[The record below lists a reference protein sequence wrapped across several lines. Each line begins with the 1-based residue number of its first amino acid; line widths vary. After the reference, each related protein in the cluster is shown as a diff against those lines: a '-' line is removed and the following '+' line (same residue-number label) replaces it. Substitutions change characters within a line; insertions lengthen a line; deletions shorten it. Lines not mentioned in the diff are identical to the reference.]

1 MEDMKT
7 CPFCSE
13 EIRASAIKCKHCSSL
28 LDGEDSSPGVPDN
41 STGTATDP
49 DWAALAGPLPVGT
62 VVENY
67 RVERVVGRGGMGEV
81 YLARHQLSQQ
91 EVALKVVSPLLMKVE
106 GVAARFLKEAQTM
119 ARLHHPNI
127 VQLYNF
133 FEAGG
138 RFFMVMEYLP
148 GQSLKERLRQ
158 GPMPVAE
165 VVRIAREV
173 LAGLHFAHT
182 RTNAVIHRDIKP
194 DNILLTESGR
204 VVLIDFGVAKALG
217 TEKLTRTGSTVGTCE
232 YMSPEQVMAEAVGP
246 ATDQYAFG
254 VTLFKMLTGSVPFPQ
269 ESDSGF
275 EVMRAH
281 LERQPPALDSLR
293 TGLPPW
299 LQQVVSKALAKRP
312 DDRFAT
318 ATLMAEALQSGLA
331 STNETNSSWESP
343 EIDPHGATRTVAA
356 TPVPSPVLSAPR
368 RRVPRWAI
376 PMGLLLITAVLMA
389 LWQPWQGAAEK
400 GEQASTPAIGAV
412 STSPPAPQQIETTKG
427 TGGEGRF
434 LSLLATP
441 GKPEAQTPSR
451 ADIADIQELKDVH
464 PGADVSPAEELPI
477 AAPTEPASDIQH
489 QPEAVATDL
498 QLPHCQDGMCL
509 VPAGD
514 FVMGCSAQASGYCT
528 PREAAQRVVSLPEFW
543 IDRTEVTFGQ
553 YDTCVRAGAC
563 PNIPAPG
570 RDCLVPK
577 KDRFVKGQLPA
588 HFIAPERPVVCV
600 DWHMADAFCRYA
612 GKQLPSEAQW
622 EKAARGTDGR
632 LYPWGDEPANCT
644 KAIMNDETDPTPL
657 RGRGCR
663 FATTWPVCSKG
674 DKGNSYGLCD
684 MAGNVWEWVAD
695 PWVEAP
701 TGIGASGQIL
711 GLSDATKR
719 SMKGGSWTRDS
730 SDLRSSFRDW
740 EHTTTAGC
748 GIGFRCVR
756 ETAIEPQ

>member
-28 LDGEDSSPGVPDN
+28 LSGGEASRTGPSGPSADS
-41 STGTATDP
+41 
-49 DWAALAGPLPVGT
+49 DWAAIAGPLPVGT

-67 RVERVVGRGGMGEV
+67 RVERVVGKGGMGEV
-81 YLARHQLSQQ
+81 YLARHELSQQ

-119 ARLHHPNI
+119 ARLRHPNI

-148 GQSLKERLRQ
+148 GQSLKDRLKQ
-158 GPMPVAE
+158 GPLPVPEA
-165 VVRIAREV
+165 VRIAQEV
-173 LAGLHFAHT
+173 LTGLQFAHT

-232 YMSPEQVMAEAVGP
+232 YMSPEQVMAQTVGP

-254 VTLFKMLTGSVPFPQ
+254 ITLFKMLTGSVPFPQ

-293 TGLPPW
+293 AGLPPW

-312 DDRFAT
+312 EERFAT
-318 ATLMAEALQSGLA
+318 AAKMAEALQAGLA
-331 STNETNSSWESP
+331 NAGETNGTIAIP
-343 EIDPHGATRTVAA
+343 EIDPLAATRTVAA
-356 TPVPSPVLSAPR
+356 TPVPEPVLPPGR
-368 RRVPRWAI
+368 RRGLRWAI
-376 PMGLLLITAVLMA
+376 PAGILVVLALLLA
-389 LWQPWQGAAEK
+389 LWKPWQGSQSPGERASAPPPVETLSPRQSSPQRAQPAEK
-400 GEQASTPAIGAV
+400 AA
-412 STSPPAPQQIETTKG
+412 
-427 TGGEGRF
+427 GEGRF

-441 GKPEAQTPSR
+441 GKPDTMASSPEDILTPTEVHQEAGGPSP
-451 ADIADIQELKDVH
+451 AVQKEPTAPPIQPSLDVH
-464 PGADVSPAEELPI
+464 AEPET
-477 AAPTEPASDIQH
+477 AAPELA
-489 QPEAVATDL
+489 
-498 QLPHCQDGMCL
+498 LPHCRNGMCL
-509 VPAGD
+509 VPEGD

-528 PREAAQRVVSLPEFW
+528 PREAAERIVSLPEFW

-553 YDTCVRAGAC
+553 YDACVRAGAC
-563 PNIPAPG
+563 PSIPDAS
-570 RDCLVPK
+570 RDCLVPQ

-588 HFIAPERPVVCV
+588 HFVAPDRPVVCA

-612 GKQLPSEAQW
+612 GKHLPTEAQW

-632 LYPWGDEPANCT
+632 LYPWGDTPADCS

-674 DKGNSYGLCD
+674 EAGSTYGLCD

-701 TGIGASGQIL
+701 TGLDASGQIL
-711 GLSDATKR
+711 GSSDVTKR

-730 SDLRSSFRDW
+730 RDLRSSFRDW

-756 ETAIEPQ
+756 ETVQEP